1 MALVHGW
8 PGFCQA
14 NGTMFFSWSA
24 QIAVDFYL
32 GTTASAVLEVIEDHL
47 DLVID
52 PPRQVERWA

>member
-14 NGTMFFSWSA
+14 NGTMFF
-24 QIAVDFYL
+24 AVDFYL